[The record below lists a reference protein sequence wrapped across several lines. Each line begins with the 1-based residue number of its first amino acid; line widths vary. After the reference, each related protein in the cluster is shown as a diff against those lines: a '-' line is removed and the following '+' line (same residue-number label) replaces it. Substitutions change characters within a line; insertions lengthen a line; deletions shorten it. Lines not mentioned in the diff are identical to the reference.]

1 MQLTYIY
8 YIPLTFLKPDRYL
21 GMYSPNIFPWKIGIT
36 MRYFKVSPRFFFY
49 NLGLLFFGW
58 SVDKVLLC
66 MHNNNNNNIHVCI
79 SHELHIFFRTKNAK
93 NSPHLIFYTF
103 HSILMYV
110 EGPNSKVHPFD
121 ITYNFFFAA
130 KY

>member
-1 MQLTYIY
+1 
-8 YIPLTFLKPDRYL
+8 
-21 GMYSPNIFPWKIGIT
+21 
-36 MRYFKVSPRFFFY
+36 
-49 NLGLLFFGW
+49 
-58 SVDKVLLC
+58 

-121 ITYNFFFAA
+121 ITYNFFLLQNIKKMTAA
-130 KY
+130 ALKKDGQEFFISSKKIRMNDAYNFC